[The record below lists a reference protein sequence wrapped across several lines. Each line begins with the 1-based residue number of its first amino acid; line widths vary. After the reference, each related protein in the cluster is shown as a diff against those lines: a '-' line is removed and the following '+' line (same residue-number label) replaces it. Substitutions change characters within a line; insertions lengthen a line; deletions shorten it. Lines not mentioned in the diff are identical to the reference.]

1 MVGTLSARAVAVL
14 LAGSVST
21 LGCGSTHQVAS
32 RPRCGADHPIEADTP
47 PDYIIRAP
55 GPFDSTAHAVGQGGV
70 VVRLVDGPTHR
81 PVAGARVQ
89 LSSGANVFVPADRQ
103 MADTDGIHAF
113 GSIPAGHYV
122 VRIASVGYQV
132 QTLPH
137 DVRSGGWDTLT
148 VRFLGGPLCLS
159 H

>member
-1 MVGTLSARAVAVL
+1 MGARAVVVL
-14 LAGSVST
+14 LAGIAFILSCRLT
-21 LGCGSTHQVAS
+21 QQPTS
-32 RPRCGADHPIEADTP
+32 RPSCGADHPIEADTP
-47 PDYIIRAP
+47 PDYIIRIP
-55 GPFDSTAHAVGQGGV
+55 GPFDSTGYAVAQGGL

-89 LSSGANVFVPADRQ
+89 LSAGEGVFVPTDTQ
-103 MADTDGIHAF
+103 MPDTDGIHAF

-137 DVRSGGWDTLT
+137 DVRSGAWDTLT
-148 VRFLGGPLCLS
+148 VTFLRGPLCLS